1 MALVRPK
8 KKRDAQ
14 EVSHSSQ
21 ASQDKELWDTGISMS
36 GNISGES
43 PKARNL
49 KTAYEF

>member
-1 MALVRPK
+1 MALVKTK

-21 ASQDKELWDTGISMS
+21 TSQDKELWDTGISMS

-43 PKARNL
+43 SKS
-49 KTAYEF
+49 